1 MKKVIS
7 HLSLSRCI
15 IETNILPPFL
25 NSCGS
30 ILAHD
35 FNHGFLD
42 LKNLT
47 MIEDHHENYI
57 SKLVESVVCDLKVS
71 KIKMRNYKGMQTL
84 QTVMTTKRSYLY
96 SFFYIYFAGPFRSGK
111 SNNVV
116 LINKKRSP

>member
-1 MKKVIS
+1 MTQIYF
-7 HLSLSRCI
+7 
-15 IETNILPPFL
+15 ILPPFL
-25 NSCGS
+25 NNCGS

-35 FNHGFLD
+35 FNDGFLE

-47 MIEDHHENYI
+47 MIEEHHENYI
-57 SKLVESVVCDLKVS
+57 SKLNSKSNICVESVVCDLKVS